1 HVRVG
6 NCQASIR
13 RTPYRKVRGFL
24 LCARENM
31 PDGGFALS
39 GLQNSQARQADPTA
53 KRNKN
58 TKKGCINAE
67 KQKPSHRLGSLNS
80 GAGLGIDA
88 LLYSYDLQVKF
99 LMWLKMYPHLYPLS
113 HLLRI

>member
-1 HVRVG
+1 
-6 NCQASIR
+6 
-13 RTPYRKVRGFL
+13 
-24 LCARENM
+24 ARENM

-80 GAGLGIDA
+80 GARTRNRTKDTGIFNPFKRA
-88 LLYSYDLQVKF
+88 
-99 LMWLKMYPHLYPLS
+99 
-113 HLLRI
+113 